1 MITRGPCWPPDLEL
15 QKAIISSELMV
26 PVSSADGHRG
36 GVDRNNTGEPPLLPT
51 PSHSMQQWD
60 REMLLLSL
68 VPEGHQMVFSL
79 FF

>member
-36 GVDRNNTGEPPLLPT
+36 GVDRNNTGEPPLLP
-51 PSHSMQQWD
+51 HSLSLD
-60 REMLLLSL
+60 AAVGSRDVILSL
-68 VPEGHQMVFSL
+68 VPEGHQVFSL
-79 FF
+79 LF